1 MVDLVDDIAR
11 NALTSQVLSFHN
23 SLLSFSVHWIQIKEG
38 SVETREIWL
47 NVAINIWLIILCISF
62 GSNYHKHSTVQ
73 KNFIKLNYFRERILK
88 TIKPRNKNLI
98 KNIIVF
104 LLNNCIWTNRKV
116 ETKLYLLPVGPNKIV
131 QQENNNILDE
141 ILVL

>member
-1 MVDLVDDIAR
+1 M
-11 NALTSQVLSFHN
+11 
-23 SLLSFSVHWIQIKEG
+23 
-38 SVETREIWL
+38 
-47 NVAINIWLIILCISF
+47 
-62 GSNYHKHSTVQ
+62 
-73 KNFIKLNYFRERILK
+73 K

-131 QQENNNILDE
+131 QQENNNIVDE